1 MTMWYLAVAL
11 AIAVL
16 IFVVPERTRNDR
28 KRAEEL
34 AAGKAVNV
42 DWSKPVECIDWK
54 DEHAATVYFD
64 NKDFPA
70 ELISPATPKNQP
82 LYIATMRFSTHR
94 PMTLILTDKQPG
106 FFGKLFSKKAH
117 MPWPAPI
124 IRIEN
129 LEQQCP
135 TQQSKRTL
143 RNKAAQRR

>member
-11 AIAVL
+11 VIVVL
-16 IFVVPERTRNDR
+16 VFVVSEPERTRNNR

-34 AAGKAVNV
+34 AAGNAVMV
-42 DWSKPVECIDWK
+42 DWSKPVEHIEWRDTLT
-54 DEHAATVYFD
+54 ATVYFS

-94 PMTLILTDKQPG
+94 PMTLILTDKEPR
-106 FFGKLFSKKAH
+106 FFGKLLNKKVH

-124 IRIEN
+124 IHIGI
-129 LEQQCP
+129 
-135 TQQSKRTL
+135 KG
-143 RNKAAQRR
+143 AG